1 MLDLGITV
9 FLKPNVAFFINHSI
23 IQGLKYIQT
32 MIIFMSESRQ
42 INVSKSGVSKL
53 AILALAIVFAAGL
66 FVVGFDQGHI
76 FSLVYGEQAF
86 TDLYIHELTHDMRH
100 AAGFPCH

>member
-1 MLDLGITV
+1 MA
-9 FLKPNVAFFINHSI
+9 KSRFFHLLAN
-23 IQGLKYIQT
+23 IQELKYIQRN
-32 MIIFMSESRQ
+32 IIFMSETRQ
-42 INVSKSGVSKL
+42 INVSKTSVPKL
-53 AILALAIVFAAGL
+53 AIVALAIIFVAGL

-86 TDLYIHELTHDMRH
+86 TDSYIHELTHDMRH

>member
-1 MLDLGITV
+1 
-9 FLKPNVAFFINHSI
+9 
-23 IQGLKYIQT
+23 
-32 MIIFMSESRQ
+32 MSESSQ
-42 INVSKSGVSKL
+42 MVVSKTGISKL
-53 AILALAIVFAAGL
+53 AILALAIIFATGL

-86 TDLYIHELTHDMRH
+86 TDLYIHELTHDVRH